1 MAVSKRVQVLLRDRV
16 AEIIEGIA
24 EEENLSQSKVCGAL
38 IEEALL
44 TRGVFSKNSH
54 IREVLP
60 STPTRDSVMRKDSLL
75 DAVDIAERK
84 VEVTQNRKTETDDL
98 EDEDLKLLRK
108 SKMLKELNL
117 L

>member
-1 MAVSKRVQVLLRDRV
+1 MAISKRVQVLLRERV

-24 EEENLSQSKVCGAL
+24 DEENLSQSKVCSAL

-44 TRGVFSKNSH
+44 TRGVFNKNSH

-60 STPTRDSVMRKDSLL
+60 STPERDSIMRKDSLL
-75 DAVDIAERK
+75 DAVDTANRK
-84 VEVTQNRKTETDDL
+84 VEVTQNQKTGTDEMDDET
-98 EDEDLKLLRK
+98 LKLLRK
-108 SKMLKELNL
+108 FKMLQELNL

>member
-1 MAVSKRVQVLLRDRV
+1 MVN
-16 AEIIEGIA
+16 GIA

-75 DAVDIAERK
+75 DAVDIANRK

-108 SKMLKELNL
+108 FKMLKELNL